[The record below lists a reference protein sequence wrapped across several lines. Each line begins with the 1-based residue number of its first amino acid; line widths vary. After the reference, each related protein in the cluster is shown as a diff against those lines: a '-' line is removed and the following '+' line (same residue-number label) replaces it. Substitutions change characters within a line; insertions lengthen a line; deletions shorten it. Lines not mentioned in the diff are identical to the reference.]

1 MKKVDAE
8 RQQAEAKNKE
18 DMEYTVSTNAKATP
32 DQVGNIG
39 LMEKNLEA
47 MNILGVFEA
56 SNG

>member
-1 MKKVDAE
+1 
-8 RQQAEAKNKE
+8 
-18 DMEYTVSTNAKATP
+18 MEYTVSTNAKATA